1 MLTRT
6 RWPYPRILA
15 HRGGGSVAPENT
27 LVGIRA
33 AAGLGFAGV
42 EIDVQLAACGT
53 PVLMHDATLDRTTD
67 GDGNVADRS
76 ADELR
81 RLDAGVWF
89 GNEYAG
95 EHVPTLEAAVALCR
109 ATGLWMNVEIKADDA
124 VAEETGDV
132 VAREMLRLWG
142 DTSPAPLLS
151 SFSEEVLAAAL
162 EAVPALPRA
171 LLVDVPPPDW
181 RERVARLKCR
191 AICVDYRHLTAA
203 FVTEAHASGV
213 AISAYT
219 VNDPGRAVTLFE
231 WGVEAIITDELRDIR
246 ADFLAVFGLA
256 PPGADDTAPA

>member
-33 AAGLGFAGV
+33 AAGMGFAGV

-53 PVLMHDATLDRTTD
+53 PVLMHDTTVDRTTD
-67 GDGNVADRS
+67 GYGNVAEFS

-109 ATGLWMNVEIKADDA
+109 ATIH
-124 VAEETGDV
+124 
-132 VAREMLRLWG
+132 RLG
-142 DTSPAPLLS
+142 CSCS
-151 SFSEEVLAAAL
+151 K
-162 EAVPALPRA
+162 PRA
-171 LLVDVPPPDW
+171 RRSPRISRGPIPIRMEGLS
-181 RERVARLKCR
+181 RRGAC
-191 AICVDYRHLTAA
+191 
-203 FVTEAHASGV
+203 ASGSPW
-213 AISAYT
+213 SAR
-219 VNDPGRAVTLFE
+219 VR
-231 WGVEAIITDELRDIR
+231 
-246 ADFLAVFGLA
+246 
-256 PPGADDTAPA
+256 